1 VAGAARVRGG
11 PVRGVSRRAAE
22 IGAGLE
28 PARPAVPLRPGERIH
43 VVGAGGAAAAAAA
56 LHGHHAGALVS
67 GCDTGGPSPYTRPL
81 ERVGIA
87 LAWEH
92 APSHIV
98 GGGQVLVDRLA
109 VTKALT
115 AVAPDHPELVA
126 ARKRG
131 IPSTSV
137 QQLIADAAETRGQ
150 VLVGVAGTHG
160 KSTTT
165 GWVVQILVEAG
176 LDPSAFVGALL
187 PPALVGGPDASTVRV
202 GRGRHFVVE
211 ADEYAGNF
219 DAYRPAIAAL
229 TNADWD
235 HPDVFTDRAAVVA
248 AFTAWV
254 GCIDGGGEAPILVAN
269 AGDAGVG
276 EVLAELRGWP
286 GRLLVVRIAED
297 GEDPAAIRAVLE
309 RRHATAAGPARAIVA
324 RWSHAAGEAG
334 LEILGL
340 DPRGPLAARVALPG
354 RHNAENGLVAA
365 GVAVAAGAAPAAIAR
380 GLASFAGVGRRLEL
394 KGDVGGIVV
403 LDDYGHHPTAMIATF
418 ATVRE
423 RYPGRRL
430 WAVYEPLTY
439 HRTAAMLGAFAAVL
453 DQADRVVVAQVHAG
467 RDPDTTIT
475 SAGALADA
483 VAGRG
488 RTSAW
493 APGTVE
499 ETADWLT
506 DRVEPGDV
514 VLVMGG
520 GRSYVIADRLV
531 AHLRARAGS

>member
-1 VAGAARVRGG
+1 
-11 PVRGVSRRAAE
+11 VSRRAGE

-28 PARPAVPLRPGERIH
+28 PARASVPLRPGERIH

-56 LHGHHAGALVS
+56 LHAFHAGALVS

-81 ERVGIA
+81 QRVGIP

-92 APSHIV
+92 ASSHVAV
-98 GGGQVLVDRLA
+98 GDEILVDRLA

-115 AVAPDHPELVA
+115 AVAPDHPELLA

-131 IPSTSV
+131 IPATSV
-137 QQLIADAAETRGQ
+137 QQLISDAAATRGQ
-150 VLVGVAGTHG
+150 ALVGVAGTHG

-165 GWVVQILVEAG
+165 GWVVQMLVEAG
-176 LDPSAFVGALL
+176 LDPSAFVGALM
-187 PPALVGGPDASTVRV
+187 PPALVGGPDAATVRV

-219 DAYRPAIAAL
+219 DAYRPAIAGL

-235 HPDVFTDRAAVVA
+235 HPDVFADRAAVVA

-254 GCIDGGGEAPILVAN
+254 RLLDGGQEAPVLVAN
-269 AGDAGVG
+269 VGDAGVS
-276 EVLAELRGWP
+276 EVLQGLRDWP
-286 GRLLVVRIAED
+286 GRLLVVRVAED
-297 GEDPAAIRAVLE
+297 GADPAVIRGDLE
-309 RRHATAAGPARAIVA
+309 RTHASAVGSARAIVA
-324 RWSHAAGEAG
+324 RWSHAAGEG
-334 LEILGL
+334 DLEILGL
-340 DPRGPLAARVALPG
+340 DPRGPLTARLALPG
-354 RHNAENGLVAA
+354 RHNAENGLLAA
-365 GVAVAAGAAPAAIAR
+365 GVAVAAGAAPGAIAR
-380 GLASFAGVGRRLEL
+380 GLSSFGGVGRRLEL

-403 LDDYGHHPTAMIATF
+403 LDDYGHHPTAMTATF

-439 HRTAAMLGAFAAVL
+439 HRTAAMLGAFAVVL
-453 DQADRVVVAQVHAG
+453 ERADQVVIAQVHAG
-467 RDPDTTIT
+467 RDTDTTIT
-475 SAGALADA
+475 SARALADA

-506 DRVEPGDV
+506 SRVEPGDV